1 MLKELILNNDKKI
14 LKEYL
19 DDIHAHDL
27 SELFVELTP
36 EERQK
41 VYTLINNEKLA
52 EVVSYMEADD
62 AAEILVEFDLE
73 KQKELVEMMEP
84 DDAADIIQELEDEE
98 QEELISILGEE
109 SDIVQLISYD
119 EDETGSAMTS
129 LFVVITPEMDV
140 KQATK
145 KVIKE
150 AADVESI
157 NTIFVTDENHHYL
170 GAVPL
175 KKLLKAKTP
184 LAVSEIIEEHPY
196 AFDKDP
202 IEETV
207 QKIRNYATYEMPIVN
222 ENMELLGM
230 LTLDD
235 ALDIYQEEAQ
245 EDFEKLA
252 GLPETIE
259 DSTAIRTALHRLPW
273 LLTLVVISV
282 PIALVTHAF
291 EEVLATVALLIIFQ
305 PLILDSA
312 GNVATQ
318 TLAVTLKMFATNEK
332 GLLKNSYREILTG
345 MMNGFAIGLVAF
357 IMTIVFAQLNS
368 SLAQNPLQ
376 IAFVVGLSL
385 WLTLIIAPIVA
396 ILIPLTIRALKF
408 DPAAASGPFITTVID
423 VAALFIY
430 FGLAGLMLG
439 V

>member
-385 WLTLIIAPIVA
+385 WLTLIISPIVA

>member
-1 MLKELILNNDKKI
+1 
-14 LKEYL
+14 
-19 DDIHAHDL
+19 
-27 SELFVELTP
+27 
-36 EERQK
+36 
-41 VYTLINNEKLA
+41 
-52 EVVSYMEADD
+52 
-62 AAEILVEFDLE
+62 
-73 KQKELVEMMEP
+73 
-84 DDAADIIQELEDEE
+84 
-98 QEELISILGEE
+98 
-109 SDIVQLISYD
+109 
-119 EDETGSAMTS
+119 
-129 LFVVITPEMDV
+129 
-140 KQATK
+140 
-145 KVIKE
+145 
-150 AADVESI
+150 
-157 NTIFVTDENHHYL
+157 
-170 GAVPL
+170 
-175 KKLLKAKTP
+175 
-184 LAVSEIIEEHPY
+184 
-196 AFDKDP
+196 
-202 IEETV
+202 
-207 QKIRNYATYEMPIVN
+207 
-222 ENMELLGM
+222 
-230 LTLDD
+230 
-235 ALDIYQEEAQ
+235 
-245 EDFEKLA
+245 
-252 GLPETIE
+252 
-259 DSTAIRTALHRLPW
+259 

-385 WLTLIIAPIVA
+385 WLTLIISPIVA

-430 FGLAGLMLG
+430 FGLAGVMLG